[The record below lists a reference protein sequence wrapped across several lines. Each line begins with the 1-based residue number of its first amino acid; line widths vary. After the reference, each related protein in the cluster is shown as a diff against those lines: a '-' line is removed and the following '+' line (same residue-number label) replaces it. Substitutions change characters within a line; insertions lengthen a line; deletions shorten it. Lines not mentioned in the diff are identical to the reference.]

1 MIKTREKLTNGGRKR
16 DSDGGS
22 KVGYVI
28 LGNWWM
34 DDNHECKCEW
44 VVFCSREEN
53 GGRRM
58 EYCVFVVVIGNGGKC
73 ELEGCDGSERG
84 WW

>member
-1 MIKTREKLTNGGRKR
+1 
-16 DSDGGS
+16 
-22 KVGYVI
+22 
-28 LGNWWM
+28 
-34 DDNHECKCEW
+34 

-84 WW
+84 W